1 MSTHPPQAAATYYGQ
16 GPVMRLARLGLG
28 LTQQLWPGLAVRAAL
43 RLFGT
48 PLPPRWLRR
57 NQPWPAHWAHERW
70 AFERASL
77 TLYRDSRT
85 TPGTPAV
92 LLVHG
97 WGGHAGQMLPLA
109 QTLTDAGMQVLLLD
123 MPAHGRSAGR
133 ISNLPQFARALEYT
147 AARLRAEGINLQAV
161 VAHSLGANAAAYAA
175 SRGLALQRLVL
186 LAPPAS
192 PHAYTQLFA
201 RMFGL
206 SERTRGAMQTRIE
219 AREAILMPQFEPP
232 AVGPRIDTP
241 TLVVHD
247 RGDRINRHA
256 DGQAYAQSIPGARL
270 LSTEGLGHM
279 KLLQDP
285 TVLAEIRAFV
295 CTGLK
300 SR

>member
-1 MSTHPPQAAATYYGQ
+1 MSTSPPQAATSYYGQ
-16 GPVMRLARLGLG
+16 GLFIRFARLGLT
-28 LTQQLWPGLAVRAAL
+28 LTQPVWPGLAVRAAL

-57 NQPWPAHWAHERW
+57 NRPWPAHWTHERW
-70 AFERASL
+70 PFERAGL
-77 TLYRDSRT
+77 TLYRDTRAA
-85 TPGTPAV
+85 PDAPAV

-109 QTLTDAGMQVLLLD
+109 QTLADAGLQVLLLE
-123 MPAHGRSAGR
+123 MPAHGRSAGQV
-133 ISNLPQFARALEYT
+133 SNLPQFARALDYT
-147 AARLRAEGINLQAV
+147 AARLNAQGLDLQAV
-161 VAHSLGANAAAYAA
+161 VAHSLGANAAAYAS
-175 SRGLALQRLVL
+175 SRGLALRGLVL

-232 AVGPRIDTP
+232 AVGPRITTP

-256 DGQAYAQSIPGARL
+256 DGEAYAQTILGARL

-285 TVLAEIRAFV
+285 TVLAEVASFV
-295 CTGLK
+295 RTNLK
-300 SR
+300 PR

>member
-1 MSTHPPQAAATYYGQ
+1 MSTSPPQAAASYYGQ
-16 GPVMRLARLGLG
+16 GLFIRLARLGLA
-28 LTQQLWPGLAVRAAL
+28 LTQSVWPGLAVRAAQ

-57 NQPWPAHWAHERW
+57 ARPWPAHWTHERW
-70 AFERASL
+70 PFERAGL
-77 TLYRDSRT
+77 TLYRDT
-85 TPGTPAV
+85 HAAPGAPAV

-109 QTLTDAGMQVLLLD
+109 QALGAAGLQVLLLE

-133 ISNLPQFARALEYT
+133 LSNLPQFARALDYT
-147 AARLRAEGINLQAV
+147 ASRLQAQGLALHAV

-175 SRGLALQRLVL
+175 SRGLDLARLVL

-192 PHAYTQLFA
+192 PFAYTQLFA

-206 SERTRGAMQTRIE
+206 SERTRKAMQTRIE

-232 AVGPRIDTP
+232 AVGPRIAAP
-241 TLVVHD
+241 TLVLHD

-256 DGQAYAQSIPGARL
+256 DGEAYARAIAGAQL
-270 LSTEGLGHM
+270 VSTEGLGHM
-279 KLLQDP
+279 KLLQDAA
-285 TVLAEIRAFV
+285 VLAEITRFV
-295 CTGLK
+295 APA
-300 SR
+300 SRS

>member
-1 MSTHPPQAAATYYGQ
+1 MSTNPPQAAATYYGQ

-57 NQPWPAHWAHERW
+57 SRPWPAHWAHERW
-70 AFERASL
+70 PFEHAGL
-77 TLYRDSRT
+77 TLYRDTRAA
-85 TPGTPAV
+85 PGAPAV

-109 QTLTDAGMQVLLLD
+109 QALADSGLQVLLLE

-133 ISNLPQFARALEYT
+133 VSNLPQFARALEYT
-147 AARLRAEGINLQAV
+147 AARLHAQGVNLQAL

-206 SERTRGAMQTRIE
+206 SERTRGAMQQRIE

-232 AVGPRIDTP
+232 AVGPRISVP
-241 TLVVHD
+241 TLVLHD

-256 DGQAYAQSIPGARL
+256 DGEAYTRAIAGAQLI
-270 LSTEGLGHM
+270 STEGLGHM
-279 KLLQDP
+279 KLLQDRN
-285 TVLAEIRAFV
+285 VLAEVAAFV
-295 CTGLK
+295 GTGLS

>member
-1 MSTHPPQAAATYYGQ
+1 MSSSPPTPAANYYGQ
-16 GPVMRLARLGLG
+16 GPVMRLARLSLG

-57 NQPWPAHWAHERW
+57 ARPWPAHWTHERW
-70 AFERASL
+70 PFERAGL
-77 TLYRDSRT
+77 TLYRDSHADTRA
-85 TPGTPAV
+85 PAV

-109 QTLTDAGMQVLLLD
+109 QALADAGLQVLLLE

-133 ISNLPQFARALEYT
+133 TSNLPQFARALEYT
-147 AARLRAEGINLQAV
+147 AARLHAQGLSLQAV

-192 PHAYTQLFA
+192 PYEYTRLFA
-201 RMFGL
+201 RLFGL
-206 SERTRGAMQTRIE
+206 NERTRGAMQQRIE

-232 AVGPRIDTP
+232 AVGPRIGVP
-241 TLVVHD
+241 TLVLHD
-247 RGDRINRHA
+247 RGDRINAHA
-256 DGQAYAQSIPGARL
+256 DGQAYAHAIAGARL
-270 LSTEGLGHM
+270 VSTEGLGHM
-279 KLLQDP
+279 KLLQDAA
-285 TVLAEIRAFV
+285 VLAEVTRFV
-295 CTGLK
+295 ARPL
-300 SR
+300 R